1 MILPVLPTSILTLK
15 PNNLDPLPCNMLF
28 FEAHNHVQENNST
41 ITKIGRGFS
50 FFLVF
55 FEIYFLENLTMTDN
69 KDSETTTDSEFAK
82 KVAAYIEPILKH
94 LDTEDVV
101 VEKDKITEL
110 FVKLWEYEDGE
121 KLDAATQR
129 LTILALFM
137 YTTHNVLEDYNI
149 RIDRARQYIT
159 HALQEWLKPEMD
171 KAIADEKASTNP
183 FKAFVDSNQ
192 SNFDDTF
199 GWDHFMPDVKKD
211 DETELNFKFKK
222 CWFAEFF
229 IRFGRVDHIPTAC
242 EFDKIPWNAREDYV
256 DLKLTNLF
264 AKLGTL
270 CQFKY
275 TPIKK

>member
-1 MILPVLPTSILTLK
+1 
-15 PNNLDPLPCNMLF
+15 
-28 FEAHNHVQENNST
+28 
-41 ITKIGRGFS
+41 
-50 FFLVF
+50 
-55 FEIYFLENLTMTDN
+55 MTDI

-82 KVAAYIEPILKH
+82 KVAVYIEPILKH
-94 LDTEDVV
+94 LDTEDVIID
-101 VEKDKITEL
+101 KDKITEL

-121 KLDAATQR
+121 KLDAPTQR
-129 LTILALFM
+129 LTVLALFM

-159 HALQEWLKPEMD
+159 HALREWLKPEME
-171 KAIADEKASTNP
+171 KAIAGEKASANP
-183 FKAFVDSNQ
+183 FKAFVDSSQ
-192 SNFDDTF
+192 DNFEDTF
-199 GWDHFMPDVKKD
+199 GWKHFMPDVKKND
-211 DETELNFKFKK
+211 ATELNFKFKK

-242 EFDKIPWNAREDYV
+242 EFDKIQWNAREDYV

>member
-1 MILPVLPTSILTLK
+1 LISPVLPSSVLTLK

-28 FEAHNHVQENNST
+28 FEAHNYVLENNST
-41 ITKIGRGFS
+41 ITKIGREFS
-50 FFLVF
+50 YFSVF
-55 FEIYFLENLTMTDN
+55 FIIYFLENLTMTDN

-94 LDTEDVV
+94 LDTEDVI

-110 FVKLWEYEDGE
+110 FVTLWEYEGGE

-137 YTTHNVLEDYNI
+137 YTAHNVLEDYNI

-159 HALQEWLKPEMD
+159 HALQEWLKPEME

-199 GWDHFMPDVKKD
+199 SWEHFMPDVKKN

-229 IRFGRVDHIPTAC
+229 IRFGRVDYIPTAC

>member
-1 MILPVLPTSILTLK
+1 MILPVLPSSILTLK
-15 PNNLDPLPCNMLF
+15 PNNLDPLPCNMLL
-28 FEAHNHVQENNST
+28 FEAHNYVLENNST

-50 FFLVF
+50 YFSLFFI
-55 FEIYFLENLTMTDN
+55 IYFLENLTMADN

-94 LDTEDVV
+94 LDTEDVI

-110 FVKLWEYEDGE
+110 FVKLWEYEGGE

-137 YTTHNVLEDYNI
+137 YTAHNVLEDYNI

-159 HALQEWLKPEMD
+159 HALQEWLKPEME

-199 GWDHFMPDVKKD
+199 RWEHFMPDVKKN

-242 EFDKIPWNAREDYV
+242 EFDKIQWNAREDYV

>member
-1 MILPVLPTSILTLK
+1 
-15 PNNLDPLPCNMLF
+15 MLF
-28 FEAHNHVQENNST
+28 FEVHNYVLENNST

-50 FFLVF
+50 YFSLFFI
-55 FEIYFLENLTMTDN
+55 IYFLENLTMADN

-94 LDTEDVV
+94 LDTEDVI

-110 FVKLWEYEDGE
+110 FVRLWEYEGGE

-159 HALQEWLKPEMD
+159 HALQEWLKPEME

-192 SNFDDTF
+192 NNFDDTF
-199 GWDHFMPDVKKD
+199 GWEHFMPDVKKN

>member
-1 MILPVLPTSILTLK
+1 M
-15 PNNLDPLPCNMLF
+15 
-28 FEAHNHVQENNST
+28 
-41 ITKIGRGFS
+41 TK
-50 FFLVF
+50 
-55 FEIYFLENLTMTDN
+55 N
-69 KDSETTTDSEFAK
+69 KDSELTLDSDFAK
-82 KVAAYIEPILKH
+82 KAAAHIEPILKH
-94 LDTEDVV
+94 LDTEDIIID
-101 VEKDKITEL
+101 KDKITEL

-121 KLDAATQR
+121 NLDAATQR
-129 LTILALFM
+129 LTVIALFM

-159 HALQEWLKPEMD
+159 HSFKEWLKPDMD
-171 KAIADEKASTNP
+171 KSIADEKASTNP

-192 SNFDDTF
+192 SDFDNVF
-199 GWDHFMPDVKKD
+199 GWEYFMPDIKKND
-211 DETELNFKFKK
+211 ATELNFKFKK

-229 IRFGRVDHIPTAC
+229 IRYGRIDYISTAC

>member
-1 MILPVLPTSILTLK
+1 LILPVLPTSILTLK

-121 KLDAATQR
+121 KLDSATQR

-192 SNFDDTF
+192 SNFDNTF

>member
-55 FEIYFLENLTMTDN
+55 FKIYFLENLTMTDN
-69 KDSETTTDSEFAK
+69 KCSETTTDSEFAK

-94 LDTEDVV
+94 LDTEDVI

-121 KLDAATQR
+121 KLDSATQR

-192 SNFDDTF
+192 SNFDNTF

>member
-1 MILPVLPTSILTLK
+1 
-15 PNNLDPLPCNMLF
+15 
-28 FEAHNHVQENNST
+28 
-41 ITKIGRGFS
+41 
-50 FFLVF
+50 
-55 FEIYFLENLTMTDN
+55 MTDI

-82 KVAAYIEPILKH
+82 KVAPYIEPILKH
-94 LDTEDVV
+94 LDTEDVIID
-101 VEKDKITEL
+101 KDKITEL

-121 KLDAATQR
+121 KLDAPTQR
-129 LTILALFM
+129 LTVLALFM

-159 HALQEWLKPEMD
+159 HALREWLKPEME
-171 KAIADEKASTNP
+171 KAIAGEKASANP
-183 FKAFVDSNQ
+183 FKAFVDSSQ
-192 SNFDDTF
+192 DNFEDTF
-199 GWDHFMPDVKKD
+199 GWKHFMPDVKKND
-211 DETELNFKFKK
+211 ATELNFKFKK

-242 EFDKIPWNAREDYV
+242 EFDKIQWNAREDYV

>member
-1 MILPVLPTSILTLK
+1 
-15 PNNLDPLPCNMLF
+15 MLF

-121 KLDAATQR
+121 KLDSATQR

-192 SNFDDTF
+192 SNFDNTF

-242 EFDKIPWNAREDYV
+242 EFDKIPWKAREDYV

>member
-1 MILPVLPTSILTLK
+1 
-15 PNNLDPLPCNMLF
+15 MLF
-28 FEAHNHVQENNST
+28 FEAHNYVLENNST
-41 ITKIGRGFS
+41 ITKIGCGFS
-50 FFLVF
+50 CFSVF
-55 FEIYFLENLTMTDN
+55 FIIYFLENLTMTDN

-94 LDTEDVV
+94 LDTEDVI
-101 VEKDKITEL
+101 VEKDKVTEL

-159 HALQEWLKPEMD
+159 HALQEWLKPEME
-171 KAIADEKASTNP
+171 KAITDEKASTNP

-192 SNFDDTF
+192 NNFDDTF
-199 GWDHFMPDVKKD
+199 GWEHFMPDVKKND
-211 DETELNFKFKK
+211 ATELNFKFKK